1 MTKEVEATKNIEEK
15 GMNEMTE
22 TSVKE
27 NTEVKEKAV
36 MNETTEIKGTTAKS
50 EKAKKETKT
59 DEKKTVKKS
68 VATKK
73 KATRKQAESTGEKQ
87 DKDTAEQTPSAEAV
101 ETVKTDNALS
111 VIKAI
116 EAVRGK
122 VINHTPEEIDQF
134 EELCRQIHR
143 EQLSMQKSYLRIAIP
158 IYNVDIKNWYDI
170 SGHSDIYDFAE
181 KVFHISRGRCSELK
195 KIAKKFGTIDKETKC
210 CTGIK
215 PEFQSYSVSQ
225 LIEMSKMTPEQIEQV
240 SDAMT
245 VVQMKN
251 KRLGIEV
258 QKEENAPSENASS
271 QKVQKK
277 SYQLFKGENL
287 ESYEA
292 LEKSLLSKLSEFTD
306 QHEAVRNIKI
316 TLSYEE

>member
-36 MNETTEIKGTTAKS
+36 MNETTEIKGTTAKT

-68 VATKK
+68 VETKK
-73 KATRKQAESTGEKQ
+73 KATGKQAKSTGKKQ

-101 ETVKTDNALS
+101 EIVKTDNALS
-111 VIKAI
+111 VINVI
-116 EAVRGK
+116 ESVREE

-134 EELCRQIHR
+134 EELCRQIYK

-158 IYNVDIKNWYDI
+158 IYNVDIKKWFDI
-170 SGHSDIYDFAE
+170 LGDADIYNFA
-181 KVFHISRGRCSELK
+181 KRFFGISRGRCSEFK
-195 KIAKKFGTIDKETKC
+195 KVIKTFGLIDKDTKC

-215 PEFQSYSVSQ
+215 PEYQKYSVSQ
-225 LIEMSKMTPEQIEQV
+225 LIEMTKMTENQQKLV
-240 SDAMT
+240 SET
-245 VVQMKN
+245 TSVSEMK
-251 KRLGIEV
+251 KLRLNGELLEDTS
-258 QKEENAPSENASS
+258 KDTPS
-271 QKVQKK
+271 QKLKKK

-287 ESYEA
+287 EGYES